1 MKTQD
6 VLNDLQKRFK
16 ITNGITLLFRMD
28 TKECLQPSLSFVS
41 QGVCEDTQLFMCVRF
56 QSVLHYQE
64 TRIRVSYYE
73 SQLIAVILQYG
84 LKLLHICEDSSLYAL
99 YDSAGF
105 PLRSDATVGQN
116 GLESDLYLRKE
127 ELIQVIPDRAI
138 KVPYKYR
145 LTRSIQCHQSTTIA
159 QLKSDILRDLF
170 KEKYSSGFDVGFVLV
185 LESAPVKALEDNQTV
200 MQCNITDNTPLLL
213 EHSGVLVSV
222 TSPFFPTDP
231 LPEVDTPFI
240 ADLSQRRA
248 RVAEWK
254 EKNPNPT
261 TPQKKTPSKKEAQ
274 PCRAP
279 VCPKKTDSSF
289 FVLLNVT
296 STVMKLSC
304 SPSTAVSSLLNSG
317 VAFVLRRKPTDSDLK
332 DYFIKMA
339 DPSVQVPWELALT
352 ATLEENGV
360 KEGTSLML
368 CKRSAKDT
376 FSLRVKYNDTI
387 VSVNCQPSLT
397 LRQVAELGV
406 KQLSLS
412 ESMEVIGIT
421 TNKGKKMLETKTV
434 AENGLQSGTLVIVQL
449 QRVIHVSI
457 LVDDKR
463 VMLKVPPS
471 LTVSEVVQRGLSS
484 LWRRPVK
491 ESEIE
496 NICVIRAS
504 DPSFSLL
511 APTFTL
517 EEKGI
522 QDMEELLIMLVF

>member
-1 MKTQD
+1 M
-6 VLNDLQKRFK
+6 
-16 ITNGITLLFRMD
+16 
-28 TKECLQPSLSFVS
+28 
-41 QGVCEDTQLFMCVRF
+41 
-56 QSVLHYQE
+56 
-64 TRIRVSYYE
+64 
-73 SQLIAVILQYG
+73 
-84 LKLLHICEDSSLYAL
+84 
-99 YDSAGF
+99 
-105 PLRSDATVGQN
+105 
-116 GLESDLYLRKE
+116 
-127 ELIQVIPDRAI
+127 
-138 KVPYKYR
+138 
-145 LTRSIQCHQSTTIA
+145 
-159 QLKSDILRDLF
+159 
-170 KEKYSSGFDVGFVLV
+170 
-185 LESAPVKALEDNQTV
+185 
-200 MQCNITDNTPLLL
+200 
-213 EHSGVLVSV
+213 
-222 TSPFFPTDP
+222 
-231 LPEVDTPFI
+231 

-261 TPQKKTPSKKEAQ
+261 TPQKKTPNKKEAQ

-352 ATLEENGV
+352 ATLAENGV
-360 KEGTSLML
+360 KEGTSLMRTAEWSEKYVV

-434 AENGLQSGTLVIVQL
+434 AENGLQSGTLVIG
-449 QRVIHVSI
+449 
-457 LVDDKR
+457 
-463 VMLKVPPS
+463 
-471 LTVSEVVQRGLSS
+471 E
-484 LWRRPVK
+484 K
-491 ESEIE
+491 EGK
-496 NICVIRAS
+496 N
-504 DPSFSLL
+504 
-511 APTFTL
+511 
-517 EEKGI
+517 
-522 QDMEELLIMLVF
+522 